1 MTNVLQKQSPFEEF
15 PEIFHNRKGQANRVK
30 RAQPYTEREAGN
42 SPVHDAFGKQMSEI
56 AMETSLQRSDPKGIF
71 DPFMKFADRWSLT
84 HSERCQ
90 LLSIGEDSLVTT
102 LILSGYRPMASRDL
116 TDRATYLVGIGIG
129 LFSLF
134 GGNVDAERRWLDH
147 PRGSFNGK
155 SAFDYMLEGPV
166 INIYRVLEMLN
177 RERGL

>member
-15 PEIFHNRKGQANRVK
+15 PEIFHNSNRPEYRVK
-30 RAQPYTEREAGN
+30 RAQPFTEREAGN
-42 SPVHDAFGKQMSEI
+42 SPVDDALGGQMSEI
-56 AMETSLQRSDPKGIF
+56 AMEASLQRSGPKGIF
-71 DPFMKFADRWSLT
+71 DPFIKFADRWSLT
-84 HSERCQ
+84 HSERFQ
-90 LLSIGEDSLVTT
+90 LLSIGADSLMAT
-102 LILSGYRPMASRDL
+102 LILSGNRLPNFRDL
-116 TDRATYLVGIGIG
+116 TDRATYFVGIGIG

-147 PRGSFNGK
+147 PRDSFNGK
-155 SAFDYMLEGPV
+155 SAFDFMLEGPV